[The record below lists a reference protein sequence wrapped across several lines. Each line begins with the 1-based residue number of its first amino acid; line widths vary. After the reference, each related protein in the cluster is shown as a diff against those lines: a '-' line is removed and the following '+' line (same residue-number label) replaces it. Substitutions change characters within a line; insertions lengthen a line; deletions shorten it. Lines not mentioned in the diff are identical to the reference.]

1 MPKPKIVSRDEW
13 TTARKRLLVKE
24 KELTRQRDA
33 LSVERR
39 SLPMVA
45 LEKEYVFEGP
55 EAGGRRTLRDLFGKQ
70 RQLIVYHFMFGLPPD
85 WEDEGCPACSYVAD
99 NFAGSL
105 VHLAARETAFAVI
118 SRAPFAK
125 IAPFKQRMGWTFPWL
140 SSHGTDF
147 NGDFGVTLDGAFAAG
162 RTVRGR
168 LTIPNYDHLTL
179 ELQIERIEAEHF
191 FSYRWHPY
199 AIDPNVDYSSEPTTL
214 VEFRLEEIDGG
225 KGAAVT
231 IVESGFDR
239 IPLARRA
246 EAFRMNDAGWAG
258 QAKKLAQYVA

>member
-147 NGDFGVTLDGAFAAG
+147 NGDFGVTLDPTHTTYNYAPVTAQPEG
-162 RTVRGR
+162 RPHEGEREGLSVFFRDGTRVFHTYSTYQRGLDPLLNTYNLLD
-168 LTIPNYDHLTL
+168 LTPLGR
-179 ELQIERIEAEHF
+179 Q
-191 FSYRWHPY
+191 
-199 AIDPNVDYSSEPTTL
+199 
-214 VEFRLEEIDGG
+214 EEDGIMHWL
-225 KGAAVT
+225 KYHD
-231 IVESGFDR
+231 E
-239 IPLARRA
+239 
-246 EAFRMNDAGWAG
+246 
-258 QAKKLAQYVA
+258 Y